1 MGVDDEVG
9 RLATVAAD
17 KSRKEVIEEVP
28 TTVLDPPQAGGITTE
43 PEIGKQWP
51 KRNAG
56 IVARRAT
63 RRASAGNCAPIR
75 RKPDPDSGG
84 PNKEIGSGHTTL
96 KDCKDLK
103 ESERGRPS
111 S

>member
-17 KSRKEVIEEVP
+17 KSRKEGIEELP
-28 TTVLDPPQAGGITTE
+28 TTVPDPPQVGGITTE

-51 KRNAG
+51 KRNGG

-63 RRASAGNCAPIR
+63 RRASSRRSAPNR
-75 RKPDPDSGG
+75 RKPDPDPSG
-84 PNKEIGSGHTTL
+84 PNKEIDSGRTMP
-96 KDCKDLK
+96 KDRKDSK
-103 ESERGRPS
+103 KSERGQPL
-111 S
+111 